1 MAKNIKVKKIGSKA
15 KKIQIRILSLQN
27 SLA

>member
-15 KKIQIRILSLQN
+15 KNIQVRILSLQN
-27 SLA
+27 GLA